1 MPDRIDFL
9 VAVPLFAGLPKKTL
23 EHLDTGFVERH
34 YPAGADI
41 VTEAEG
47 GIAFFVIV
55 DGRAEVR
62 HGESAAPVREL
73 KRGDCFGEIAV
84 IDGRSRSA
92 TVRAAVPTTCLALTS
107 WDFMAEVRSNI
118 DLAVHLLKVMTARVR
133 DLESRLADAEAR
145 ASAASQ

>member
-1 MPDRIDFL
+1 MVGSIDL
-9 VAVPLFAGLPKKTL
+9 LESVSLFAGLPKDTL
-23 EHLDTGFVERH
+23 ERLDAELIERH

-41 VTEAEG
+41 VTEDKG
-47 GIAFFVIV
+47 GVAFFVIV

-62 HGESAAPVREL
+62 HGEGATPVRAL

-84 IDGRSRSA
+84 IDGRARSA

-107 WDFMAEVRSNI
+107 WDFMAEVRSNN

-133 DLESRLADAEAR
+133 DLEARLAEMSVRERTA
-145 ASAASQ
+145 

>member
-23 EHLDTGFVERH
+23 ERLDTGFVERH

-41 VTEAEG
+41 VTEDKG

-62 HGESAAPVREL
+62 HGQSATPVRVL

-84 IDGRSRSA
+84 IDGRGRSA
-92 TVRAAVPTTCLALTS
+92 TVRAAVPTTCLAMTS
-107 WDFMAEVRSNI
+107 WDFMAEVRGNV

-133 DLESRLADAEAR
+133 DLESLRAEAE
-145 ASAASQ
+145 AHVSAASS

>member
-1 MPDRIDFL
+1 MPDRINL
-9 VAVPLFAGLPKKTL
+9 LESVPLFAGLPKSTL
-23 EHLDTGFVERH
+23 ERLDTGMVERH

-41 VTEAEG
+41 VTEDKG
-47 GIAFFVIV
+47 GVAFFVIA

-62 HGESAAPVREL
+62 HGESATPVRAL

-84 IDGRSRSA
+84 IDGRARSA

-118 DLAVHLLKVMTARVR
+118 DLAIHLLKAMTAQVR
-133 DLESRLADAEAR
+133 DLEARLAQAEAHER
-145 ASAASQ
+145 AAAS